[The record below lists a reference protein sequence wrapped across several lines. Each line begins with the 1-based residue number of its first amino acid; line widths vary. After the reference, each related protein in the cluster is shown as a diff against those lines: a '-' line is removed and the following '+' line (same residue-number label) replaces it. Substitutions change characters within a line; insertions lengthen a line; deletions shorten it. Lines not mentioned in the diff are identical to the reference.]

1 MRCCSGVSRFEV
13 DKGARSAGRRIPT
26 DAHRAG
32 CMIHSL
38 NDPQA
43 AVEHQYEY
51 REGEGGSN
59 GNLVQAYTDEPSHT
73 GKAIRN

>member
-1 MRCCSGVSRFEV
+1 
-13 DKGARSAGRRIPT
+13 
-26 DAHRAG
+26 
-32 CMIHSL
+32 MIHSL